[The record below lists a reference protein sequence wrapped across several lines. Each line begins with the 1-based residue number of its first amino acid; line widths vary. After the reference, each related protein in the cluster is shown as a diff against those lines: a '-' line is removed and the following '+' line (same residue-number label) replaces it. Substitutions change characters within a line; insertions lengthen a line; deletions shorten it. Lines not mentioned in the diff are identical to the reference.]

1 MIKLSENVYNKTL
14 RQDEAK
20 LKVWRYAGLMLT
32 YQCPARCEFCYCN
45 CGPDKSG
52 LMPVETA
59 IAAWRSLERMGGKD
73 ARVHITGGEPFVFFD
88 HMVEILAE
96 AARAKLRGP
105 ETIETNAFWAQGEK
119 VVRDRLRLLDRLGM
133 ERLKISCDPFH
144 AEFVDVEH
152 SNPLEAQVPV
162 VPDASTCSG
171 RRCVIFRVDSR
182 EGRRDTSRN
191 LLPTGRRILPD
202 SFAGDNC
209 AAAFLSARGVHIDP
223 YGNVFSGLCSGIV
236 VGNVCETLLEDIW
249 KGFHPGQNDII
260 ERLFA
265 EGPFGLL
272 SAARQAG
279 YDSRSFYAGKC
290 HLCMCL
296 RQFFFDKQEYETII
310 GPCECYSLR

>member
-1 MIKLSENVYNKTL
+1 MIELSENVYNKTL

-73 ARVHITGGEPFVFFD
+73 ARVHITGGEPFVFFG

-119 VVRDRLRLLDRLGM
+119 VVRDRLRLLDRLGG
-133 ERLKISCDPFH
+133 RNTY
-144 AEFVDVEH
+144 
-152 SNPLEAQVPV
+152 SNPLEAQ

-191 LLPTGRRILPD
+191 LLPTGRRIL
-202 SFAGDNC
+202 
-209 AAAFLSARGVHIDP
+209 
-223 YGNVFSGLCSGIV
+223 GNVFSGLCSGIV

-249 KGFHPGQNDII
+249 RGFHPGQNDIV